1 MQIIFFVFFFI
12 SLMDLFETSALTYE
26 ETVERPVY
34 GYLLHNDEQRLEI
47 LEKCPNISAKD
58 LSITITNS
66 WKSFSEVYLLIFILS
81 VFHMLT
87 LTLFRKRKMNMPKEQ
102 KN

>member
-1 MQIIFFVFFFI
+1 
-12 SLMDLFETSALTYE
+12 MDLSETSALTYE

-47 LEKCPNISAKD
+47 LEKCPNISAKE
-58 LSITITNS
+58 LSINITSS
-66 WKSFSEVYLLIFILS
+66 WKSFSEVRLFIFYFM
-81 VFHMLT
+81 FHILT

>member
-1 MQIIFFVFFFI
+1 MEMFKSSIHN
-12 SLMDLFETSALTYE
+12 YE

-47 LEKCPNISAKD
+47 LEKNPSMPAKE

-66 WKSFSEVYLLIFILS
+66 WKNLSEVFIFYIVYILLRVYPDIN
-81 VFHMLT
+81 
-87 LTLFRKRKMNMPKEQ
+87 LFY
-102 KN
+102 